1 VRLTYRR
8 RTGYKGLKYMKIR
21 VLLLSVALAALGW
34 VRVPATTTLMPV
46 DEIKPGMVGTGQTV
60 FKGAELTEF
69 KAHIIGVLKN
79 VQGPQRSLI
88 LAKLEGGPLAETGVI
103 AGMSGSPVY
112 VDGRLIG
119 AVSYAIGSFAKEPI
133 AGITPIA
140 EMIDATAVTTRR
152 ASTPA
157 QARIELPVTRE
168 GLAAAVRAASAR
180 IGAFASRPADVQS
193 IGLPAAAGS
202 QLGALLR
209 PIATP
214 LVMTGVNAETAD
226 LLSSIFSDGFQPMLS
241 GGASADT
248 PKPDGPLRPG
258 DPVGVSLLSGDA
270 EFGATGTVT
279 HIDGDRV
286 YAFGHPFFNFGP
298 TTFAMTRAYVYTS
311 LPSLMSSFKIAT
323 LGDVIGTVQQ
333 DRATA
338 IAGTLGKGP
347 SMIPVTITLESEHA
361 PKRTLRYNVVNDQM
375 FTPLL
380 TYVALFNTL
389 GNFERQVGAATF
401 SVTGKARFEQH
412 PDLDYDDIFTG
423 DNPITGASAY
433 VAGPLTMLLANDI
446 EPVAMKGVDL
456 SIATAETSRTS
467 TIERVWLDE
476 VRPRAGRTVPLKVL
490 TRSYRGAE
498 KISTIPIEIPA
509 NASGQLTVMVTD
521 GRQLNQI
528 EQREVR
534 RALQPQSVAQIIRV
548 LNETRR
554 NNRVYVRLLTGTPGA
569 VVNGEALTSLPPSVL
584 AVLEG
589 DRSGGDFTPIR
600 SATLGEWELPMES
613 AVTGTRVLT
622 IDLDTHPG
630 R

>member
-1 VRLTYRR
+1 
-8 RTGYKGLKYMKIR
+8 MKIR
-21 VLLLSVALAALGW
+21 VLLLSVALAAFGW
-34 VRVPATTTLMPV
+34 VRVPAATALMPI

-60 FKGAELTEF
+60 FQGAELTAF

-88 LAKLEGGPLAETGVI
+88 LAKLEGGPLADTGVI

-112 VDGRLIG
+112 VNGRLIG
-119 AVSYAIGSFAKEPI
+119 AVSYAIGSFPKEPI
-133 AGITPIA
+133 AGITPIR
-140 EMIDATAVTTRR
+140 EMIDATAQTTRR
-152 ASTPA
+152 APA
-157 QARIELPVTRE
+157 PGQARIELPITRE

-180 IGAFASRPADVQS
+180 IGSFANRPADVQS
-193 IGLPAAAGS
+193 IGLPAAAGA

-214 LVMTGVNAETAD
+214 LVMSGVNPETAG
-226 LLSSIFSDGFQPMLS
+226 LLSSLFSDGGFQPMLS
-241 GGASADT
+241 GGSAADV
-248 PKPDGPLRPG
+248 PKATGPLRPG
-258 DPVGVSLLSGDA
+258 DPLGVSLLSGDA

-298 TTFAMTRAYVYTS
+298 TTFAMTRAYVHTS

-347 SMIPVTITLESEHA
+347 SMIPVNVTLESEHA
-361 PKRTLRYNVVNDQM
+361 PRRTFHYTVVNDQM

-412 PDLDYDDIFTG
+412 ADLDYDDIFTG

-446 EPVAMKGVDL
+446 EPVAMKSVDL
-456 SIATAETSRTS
+456 SIVTAESARTS

-490 TRSYRGAE
+490 THSYRGAE

-600 SATLGEWELPMES
+600 SATLGEWELPMDS